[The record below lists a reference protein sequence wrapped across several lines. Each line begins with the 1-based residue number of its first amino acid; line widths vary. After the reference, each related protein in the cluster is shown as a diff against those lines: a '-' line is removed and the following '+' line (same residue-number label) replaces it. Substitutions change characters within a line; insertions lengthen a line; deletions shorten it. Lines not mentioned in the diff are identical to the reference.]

1 MLRCDLTI
9 EKDFENDTLKYVG
22 TKPYYFLRYAS
33 SVVLGG
39 APHCY
44 HLSFDFRII
53 LLLQKIH

>member
-53 LLLQKIH
+53 LFLQ